1 MEQFD
6 IFDNIQESFQSNNE
20 NNNFAANAES
30 FTIVMPLVPDYSYP
44 TEDLQP
50 LLDLLKGWGLE
61 CVYQTLLAE
70 LIDLKV
76 LKLLK
81 DDDCKELLNKFSLG
95 IRILFINNLENW
107 KKGLLQNENMTATIQ
122 QYTPTTK
129 TFQQQ
134 KSVDHNIDLGVILNS
149 ITTGGM
155 IEDYYKIN
163 NRFNDNIRSLLVDA
177 IISYI
182 ITKKMTMSVNL
193 VDYIGDQIVSMF
205 PSEVKDTYFIK
216 YESNKNP
223 KGKLY
228 AKFYNSM
235 RVLKPTGLVTSNVK
249 NIDKPNSRK
258 HSMHLEPEKDISYI
272 VDQVKND
279 TSCPFSEVEPTTK
292 FRLNE
297 IQKAISTSDIINEWN
312 SFTLPLGYR
321 LVDIDFKTLYPDCQD
336 LITTFEDKSQQIMN
350 LIDEKIKDS
359 SSRKLLNN
367 LKDTPDISQNET
379 NTVLFYLLHAIFV
392 PTSKEVTM
400 DHNGKINQVKHSIKD
415 SQNTF
420 MVFKN
425 SVCEIEEYITLRRN
439 EKNPIQPFI
448 LIVGSPMQPREIIV
462 FFDCIKYKVF
472 SILNAIDVCFKLIHL
487 FNLEYPTES
496 SIV

>member
-1 MEQFD
+1 
-6 IFDNIQESFQSNNE
+6 
-20 NNNFAANAES
+20 
-30 FTIVMPLVPDYSYP
+30 
-44 TEDLQP
+44 
-50 LLDLLKGWGLE
+50 
-61 CVYQTLLAE
+61 
-70 LIDLKV
+70 
-76 LKLLK
+76 
-81 DDDCKELLNKFSLG
+81 
-95 IRILFINNLENW
+95 
-107 KKGLLQNENMTATIQ
+107 MTATIP
-122 QYTPTTK
+122 QYTPTSK

-149 ITTGGM
+149 TTTGGM
-155 IEDYYKIN
+155 IVDYYKIN

-193 VDYIGDQIVSMF
+193 ADYIGDQIVSMF
-205 PSEVKDTYFIK
+205 PSEVKDTYFMK

-235 RVLKPTGLVTSNVK
+235 RFLKSTGLVTSNVK

-258 HSMHLEPEKDISYI
+258 HSMHFEPEKDISYI
-272 VDQVKND
+272 VDQIKND
-279 TSCPFSEVEPTTK
+279 TSCPFPEVERNWKATTK

-336 LITTFEDKSQQIMN
+336 LMITFENKSQQIMN

-392 PTSKEVTM
+392 PTSKKVTR

-439 EKNPIQPFI
+439 EKTPI
-448 LIVGSPMQPREIIV
+448 QPREIIV

-496 SIV
+496 SIVWLFIQKYLYNLNTKFDKPCHTLGQILSDLRQN